1 MIQGDVVTTKRVLPA
16 EWAPQ
21 SAVMLTWPHPGT
33 DWAGVM
39 EEVERVFENIAKAV
53 LRHEHLVVSCEHVI
67 RLQELEQQLNLYA
80 EENGLPGRVK
90 TVPAPAND
98 TWARDH
104 GPITILTD
112 DGPALLDFRFNAWGG
127 KFPSEKDDA
136 LNTHLFN
143 AGVFGTTAMQRV
155 NFVLEGGS
163 FESDGQGTLLT
174 TSECLLTPT
183 RNPSMD
189 RTAIEQLLSE
199 ILGVQRILWLN
210 HGYLAGDDTDSH
222 IDTLAR
228 FCAPDHICYAACPDV
243 ADEHYSALAAMEEEL
258 QEFRQA
264 DGSPYRLTAL
274 PWPDAIYDEDEERLP
289 ATYANFLIINGAVL
303 LPVYDVPQDEDAI
316 TVVQEIFP
324 SREIIP
330 IDCRPLIY
338 QHGSLHCVTM
348 QIPAGVVS

>member
-1 MIQGDVVTTKRVLPA
+1 M
-16 EWAPQ
+16 
-21 SAVMLTWPHPGT
+21 
-33 DWAGVM
+33 GV
-39 EEVERVFENIAKAV
+39 R
-53 LRHEHLVVSCEHVI
+53 
-67 RLQELEQQLNLYA
+67 
-80 EENGLPGRVK
+80 
-90 TVPAPAND
+90 
-98 TWARDH
+98 
-104 GPITILTD
+104 
-112 DGPALLDFRFNAWGG
+112 
-127 KFPSEKDDA
+127 
-136 LNTHLFN
+136 
-143 AGVFGTTAMQRV
+143 
-155 NFVLEGGS
+155 
-163 FESDGQGTLLT
+163 
-174 TSECLLTPT
+174 
-183 RNPSMD
+183 
-189 RTAIEQLLSE
+189 
-199 ILGVQRILWLN
+199 RILWLN

-274 PWPDAIYDEDEERLP
+274 PWPDAIYDEDGERLP

>member
-1 MIQGDVVTTKRVLPA
+1 MTTKRALPA

-21 SAVMLTWPHPGT
+21 SAVLLTWPHPGT
-33 DWAGVM
+33 DWADLID
-39 EEVERVFENIAKAV
+39 EVEPVFENIAKAV
-53 LRHEHLVVSCEHVI
+53 LRYEHVVISCEHVI
-67 RLQELEQQLNLYA
+67 RLQELERDLNRYA
-80 EENGLPGRVK
+80 EENSFPGRVK

-104 GPITILTD
+104 GPITILADNRPT
-112 DGPALLDFRFNAWGG
+112 LLDFRFNAWGG

-136 LNTHLFN
+136 LNSHLFN
-143 AGVFGTTAMQRV
+143 TGVFGTTSMQQV
-155 NFVLEGGS
+155 DFVLEGGS

-183 RNPSMD
+183 RNPAMD

-199 ILGVQRILWLN
+199 VLGVRRILWLN

-222 IDTLAR
+222 IDTLVR
-228 FCAPDHICYAACPDV
+228 FCAPDHLCYVACPDV

-264 DGSPYRLTAL
+264 DGSPYKLTPL
-274 PWPDAIYDEDEERLP
+274 PWPDAIYDEDGERLP
-289 ATYANFLIINGAVL
+289 ATYANFLIINDAVL
-303 LPVYDVPQDEDAI
+303 LPVYGVTQDETAI
-316 TVVQEIFP
+316 AVMKEIFP
-324 SREIIP
+324 TREIVP
-330 IDCRPLIY
+330 IDCRPLIH